1 MSDNKIS
8 LGQAIDQM
16 INALEGLDQN
26 ARLTAISAV
35 CAQLNIGA
43 PFGAQPHVQVS
54 TSPPTTEPTKEATM
68 SHQSQLQQ
76 KKKVD
81 IRSLKEEKN
90 PDSAKQMACL
100 VAYYLQDLAPE
111 GERRDAISTHDLKKY
126 FKEAGFKLPTKL
138 EQVLLNAKSSG
149 YFESAAR
156 GKYKLNA
163 VGYNLVVHGLPAK
176 KAS

>member
-1 MSDNKIS
+1 MVDSKVS

-35 CAQLNIGA
+35 CAHLNIGT
-43 PFGAQPHVQVS
+43 PLGAQHQGVVS
-54 TSPPTTEPTKEATM
+54 TPPSTGAHTKEATM
-68 SHQSQLQQ
+68 RHQTHMEPS
-76 KKKVD
+76 KKID

-111 GERRDAISTHDLKKY
+111 GERKDAISTQDLEKY
-126 FKEAGFKLPTKL
+126 FKQASFKLPKKL
-138 EQVLLNAKSSG
+138 EQVLVSC
-149 YFESAAR
+149 
-156 GKYKLNA
+156 
-163 VGYNLVVHGLPAK
+163 P
-176 KAS
+176 